1 MMVEVHIAVNLI
13 QHVGR
18 SKKMTLRGDVNSPE
32 AMGRILAQG
41 RLLRG
46 LTQRQLA
53 KELGI
58 DQKYVWSIEQGKP
71 SLYTDRLFA
80 MMRATGVKFIAEIA
94 EPNSTD
100 ALDG

>member
-1 MMVEVHIAVNLI
+1 
-13 QHVGR
+13 
-18 SKKMTLRGDVNSPE
+18 MTLRGEMKSPR

-46 LTQRQLA
+46 LSQRELA

-58 DQKYVWSIEQGKP
+58 DQKYVWSMEQGKP

-80 MMRATGVKFIAEIA
+80 MMRATGVKLIAEIE
-94 EPNSTD
+94 EPNASGD
-100 ALDG
+100 LGG

>member
-1 MMVEVHIAVNLI
+1 
-13 QHVGR
+13 
-18 SKKMTLRGDVNSPE
+18 MTLRGEMKSPK

-46 LTQRQLA
+46 LSQRELA

-58 DQKYVWSIEQGKP
+58 DQKYVWSMEQGKP

-80 MMRATGVKFIAEIA
+80 MMRATGVKLIAEIE
-94 EPNSTD
+94 EPNASGD
-100 ALDG
+100 LDG